1 MIENHL
7 SLRQIYKDPLLLLAT
22 GFGSG
27 LVKKAPGTA
36 GTLFAVPIAVLL
48 GQCAKEIYVI
58 TVLLFFFA
66 GIAICDYAGK
76 KLGDY
81 DSPVIVWDEIVGYLI
96 VASISPND
104 YVWLFFSFVLFRFFD
119 IYKFS
124 IIKAVDSN
132 YKNGFGVMLDDA
144 LAGVLSLTILITIQ
158 KIFPF

>member
-7 SLRQIYKDPLLLLAT
+7 SLSQVYKDPLLFLAT

-36 GTLFAVPIAVLL
+36 GTLLAVPAAVLL
-48 GQCAKEIYVI
+48 GQATKEIYAIV
-58 TVLLFFFA
+58 VLLCFLA

-81 DSPVIVWDEIVGYLI
+81 DSPTIVWDEIVGYLI
-96 VASISPND
+96 AASIAPND
-104 YVWLFFSFVLFRFFD
+104 YVWLFFSFVIFRFFD

-124 IIKAVDSN
+124 IIKTVDSN

-144 LAGVLSLTILITIQ
+144 LAGILSLTILVAIQ
-158 KIFPF
+158 KIFLF